1 MKISMERVKPGEE
14 EIRIRYWEITPEL
27 RRILTFLQAG
37 SPAIIGK
44 NEYGQCRLLP
54 EQIYYFERVDDK
66 TFAYT
71 KEQEYQVA
79 VTLREAEEQLGGHGF
94 FRCNKSFVVNI
105 DRIVSVRSQMG
116 NRIDALLDNQE
127 HVIISRRY
135 VKEFRELLKG
145 GKECG

>member
-1 MKISMERVKPGEE
+1 MKIRMEQVKPGEE

-27 RRILTFLQAG
+27 RRLLTFLQG
-37 SPAIIGK
+37 DSPAIMGK

-54 EQIYYFERVDDK
+54 EQIYYFERVDDRM
-66 TFAYT
+66 FAYT
-71 KEQEYQVA
+71 REQEYQVA
-79 VTLREAEEQLGGHGF
+79 RTLREAEEQLKGHGF

-145 GKECG
+145 GKEHG

>member
-1 MKISMERVKPGEE
+1 MKVSMEQVKAGEE
-14 EIRIRYWEITPEL
+14 EILIRYWEVTPEL
-27 RRILTFLQAG
+27 RRLLTFLQG
-37 SPAIIGK
+37 NSPTIMGK

-54 EQIYYFERVDDK
+54 EQIYYFERVDDRI
-66 TFAYT
+66 FAYT

-79 VTLREAEEQLGGHGF
+79 LTLREAEEQLKGHGF

-145 GKECG
+145 GREHG

>member
-1 MKISMERVKPGEE
+1 MKISLEQVKPGEE

-27 RRILTFLQAG
+27 RRILAFLQED
-37 SPAIIGK
+37 SPVILGK
-44 NEYGQCRLLP
+44 NENGQCRLLP

-66 TFAYT
+66 MFAYT
-71 KEQEYQVA
+71 KEQEFQVGL
-79 VTLREAEEQLGGHGF
+79 TLRDAEERLKRHGF

-116 NRIDALLDNQE
+116 NRIDARLDNQE

-145 GKECG
+145 GKERG

>member
-1 MKISMERVKPGEE
+1 MKISMEQVEPGKEE
-14 EIRIRYWEITPEL
+14 VLIRYWEFTPEL
-27 RRILTFLQAG
+27 RRILDFLQKG
-37 SPAIIGK
+37 SPVIMGK
-44 NEYGQCRLLP
+44 NENGQCRLLP
-54 EQIYYFERVDDK
+54 EQIYYFERVDDRV
-66 TFAYT
+66 FAYT
-71 KEQEYQVA
+71 KGQEYQVTL
-79 VTLREAEEQLGGHGF
+79 TLREAEERLKGHGF

-145 GKECG
+145 GKERG

>member
-37 SPAIIGK
+37 FPAIIGK

-105 DRIVSVRSQMG
+105 DRIVSIRSQMG